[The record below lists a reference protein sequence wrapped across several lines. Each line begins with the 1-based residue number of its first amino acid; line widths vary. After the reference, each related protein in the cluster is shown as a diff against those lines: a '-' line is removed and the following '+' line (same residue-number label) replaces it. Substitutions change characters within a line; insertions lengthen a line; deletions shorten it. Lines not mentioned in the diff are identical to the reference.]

1 MCVWVCVCACAC
13 LCKMLEIMYRLPK
26 MRKKPI
32 GARFTV
38 ISKNCS
44 AKALLFNMQ
53 NFENDFKRIWLKRSN
68 RDEMGWENLPAAELQ
83 EEDWIKDAT

>member
-1 MCVWVCVCACAC
+1 
-13 LCKMLEIMYRLPK
+13 MYRLPK

-53 NFENDFKRIWLKRSN
+53 NFENDFKRIWLKKVEQR
-68 RDEMGWENLPAAELQ
+68 
-83 EEDWIKDAT
+83 